1 MSPATVFSGPM
12 VTLSSS
18 SSGRSINACIVRF
31 LMMMILCSTT
41 SNSLQFNIFNLMPK
55 SKAPNRISNILQ
67 LVETSNGGLNPSLN
81 DEIISSIKDLKAAQ
95 PLRPSD
101 NVLVNGNWES
111 LWTTEKVPISLP

>member
-1 MSPATVFSGPM
+1 M
-12 VTLSSS
+12 VPLSSS